1 LKNKVLFN
9 NPEMN
14 LKPSKP
20 TLSVLILMA
29 VCTLLLLIRV
39 YKTGTFLGL
48 FLVWNLFLAI
58 TPIAFIFLAKKLH
71 DNFGFQK
78 LSMKTLI
85 IGLMTTWLLFFPN
98 SPYIITDL
106 MHLSHLPKHLL
117 WFDSVGIFITALT
130 GLVVGLY
137 SMYNFQLLS
146 EKLFGNTTAWFLV
159 FASTV
164 LSGFG
169 LYLGRFARF
178 NSWDL
183 FSNPIHL
190 LRQSL
195 IETSNPLAIQTTLVF
210 SIVLIGLYLS
220 FYNLISFKHEHIKNA

>member
-1 LKNKVLFN
+1 
-9 NPEMN
+9 MN
-14 LKPSKP
+14 LRPSKP
-20 TLSVLILMA
+20 TISVLILMA
-29 VCTLLLLIRV
+29 LCSFLLLIRV

-48 FLVWNLFLAI
+48 FLVWNLFLAF
-58 TPIAFIFLAKKLH
+58 TPIVFIFLAKKLH
-71 DNFGFQK
+71 DNFGFEK
-78 LSMKTLI
+78 LGLKI
-85 IGLMTTWLLFFPN
+85 AIVGLMTTWLLFFPN

-106 MHLSHLPKHLL
+106 MHLGHLPKNLL

-137 SMYNFQLLS
+137 SMYNFQSLS
-146 EKLFGNTTAWFLV
+146 KKLFGNTIAWFLV
-159 FASTV
+159 ISSAI

-183 FSNPIHL
+183 FSNPAHL
-190 LRQSL
+190 IKQSL
-195 IETSNPLAIQTTLVF
+195 VETNNPLAIQTTLVF

-220 FYNLISFKHEHIKNA
+220 FYNLISLRHENIKNA

>member
-1 LKNKVLFN
+1 
-9 NPEMN
+9 MN
-14 LKPSKP
+14 LRPSKP
-20 TLSVLILMA
+20 TISVLILMA
-29 VCTLLLLIRV
+29 LCSFLLFIRV

-48 FLVWNLFLAI
+48 FLVWNLFLAF
-58 TPIAFIFLAKKLH
+58 TPLVFIFLAKKLH
-71 DNFGFQK
+71 DNFGFKK
-78 LSMKTLI
+78 LSLKI
-85 IGLMTTWLLFFPN
+85 AIVGLMTSWLLFFPN

-106 MHLSHLPKHLL
+106 IHLGHLPKNLL

-137 SMYNFQLLS
+137 SMYNFQSLS
-146 EKLFGNTTAWFLV
+146 KKLFGNTIAWFLV
-159 FASTV
+159 ISSAI

-183 FSNPIHL
+183 FSNPVHL
-190 LRQSL
+190 IEQSL
-195 IETSNPLAIQTTLVF
+195 VETSNPLAIQTTLVF

-220 FYNLISFKHEHIKNA
+220 FYNLISLKHENIKNA